1 MPRQIRVL
9 CLPASQLS
17 AMSFPTEYTPAECAG
32 CCGIAVGRQREDGG
46 RKRIP
51 VESKNSQD
59 SRWRAHRMET
69 PYTTQELVLQL
80 QQGWEHTK
88 TTVVS
93 RALTLTVDG
102 KKVEQPP
109 TLAVAMSVGEESA
122 STVLHGSARC
132 CTVPHATV
140 HGAVASTCTT
150 VSRPMTW
157 EVVPVPQSRYS
168 SNTNIL
174 VITTYTFNATFEW
187 FGTVLRYPSLP
198 PGHANTATTVAR
210 HGTARH
216 GEIPGPESNGDISP
230 SLQLPDL
237 EDSVER
243 ERRDDERKKRTTQ
256 SSNEGAGKDSKCM
269 RCTPRRGAR
278 TETAEL
284 CATLADSEMVET
296 ALCQLSA
303 KKH

>member
-1 MPRQIRVL
+1 MPWQIRVL

-17 AMSFPTEYTPAECAG
+17 AMSFPTEYTPAERTG
-32 CCGIAVGRQREDGG
+32 CCGIDVGRQREDGV

-51 VESKNSQD
+51 VESKDSQD

-80 QQGWEHTK
+80 QQGREHTK
-88 TTVVS
+88 ATVAS
-93 RALTLTVDG
+93 QALTLTVDG

-109 TLAVAMSVGEESA
+109 NLAVAMSIGEESA
-122 STVLHGSARC
+122 STVLHGSAGC

-140 HGAVASTCTT
+140 HGAA
-150 VSRPMTW
+150 RHAMTW
-157 EVVPVPQSRYS
+157 EVVPVPQSR

-216 GEIPGPESNGDISP
+216 GEIPGP
-230 SLQLPDL
+230 
-237 EDSVER
+237 
-243 ERRDDERKKRTTQ
+243 K
-256 SSNEGAGKDSKCM
+256 
-269 RCTPRRGAR
+269 
-278 TETAEL
+278 
-284 CATLADSEMVET
+284 
-296 ALCQLSA
+296 
-303 KKH
+303 